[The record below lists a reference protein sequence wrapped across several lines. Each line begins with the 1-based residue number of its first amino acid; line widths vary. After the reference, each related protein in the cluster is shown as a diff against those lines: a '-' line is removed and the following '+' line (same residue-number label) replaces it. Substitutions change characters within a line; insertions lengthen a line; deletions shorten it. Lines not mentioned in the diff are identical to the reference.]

1 MSCSGAVFAFFPCT
15 ESVGIFLTFTKKTPN
30 PCRLCWVP
38 AGWRWP
44 SCRGGHSVAWQFL
57 QLKHYQVTLF
67 PENPRQPHPAA
78 KEGFSRSTT
87 LRQNV
92 CTRKEV
98 SCDLSG
104 RPWPTCNASMSSLLK
119 VGVVTAPQGPGP
131 PPAAAGRA
139 TPTTS
144 ALQPC
149 SSGFLIGPG
158 IISCGRL
165 KQCT

>member
-15 ESVGIFLTFTKKTPN
+15 ESVDISLTFTKKTPN
-30 PCRLCWVP
+30 SCRLCWVP

-44 SCRGGHSVAWQFL
+44 SCRGGHSVAWQFV

-87 LRQNV
+87 LRRNV

-104 RPWPTCNASMSSLLK
+104 RRWPTCNASMSSLLK

-131 PPAAAGRA
+131 PQLQQGGQPPLPVPYSPAA
-139 TPTTS
+139 
-144 ALQPC
+144 LD
-149 SSGFLIGPG
+149 F
-158 IISCGRL
+158 
-165 KQCT
+165 